1 MEHISERTVTIH
13 LFQSK
18 ENTLYIIDVSHS
30 RPSEG
35 TETVA
40 ENTKSISFKNSFSY
54 CNIWIWVKWQSS
66 THDKLIPRLLES
78 FDRKE
83 TNNIINNNISNISSG
98 NYLTRGKVGDIEDT
112 HVKLV
117 EMVSVV
123 IVLIDE
129 LGHSGQ
135 LDVCRALI
143 NGTCTSRQNKALE
156 RIPART
162 KQGQFCQIPLHST
175 QICSF
180 HFQETRGLY
189 YVAHSAG
196 APAGAAES

>member
-1 MEHISERTVTIH
+1 M
-13 LFQSK
+13 
-18 ENTLYIIDVSHS
+18 
-30 RPSEG
+30 
-35 TETVA
+35 
-40 ENTKSISFKNSFSY
+40 
-54 CNIWIWVKWQSS
+54 KWKSS

-78 FDRKE
+78 FNRKK

-135 LDVCRALI
+135 LDVCCALI
-143 NGTCTSRQNKALE
+143 NGTNFTISVV
-156 RIPART
+156 
-162 KQGQFCQIPLHST
+162 F
-175 QICSF
+175 
-180 HFQETRGLY
+180 LY
-189 YVAHSAG
+189 GVVFSEAYPSHPFDAFRCG
-196 APAGAAES
+196 